1 MQTYGCSR
9 FAAKSKL
16 HAALTDYISQRRAET
31 LEGQDNNSDKDSN

>member
-9 FAAKSKL
+9 FSAKSKL

-31 LEGQDNNSDKDSN
+31 LDDQNDKDSN